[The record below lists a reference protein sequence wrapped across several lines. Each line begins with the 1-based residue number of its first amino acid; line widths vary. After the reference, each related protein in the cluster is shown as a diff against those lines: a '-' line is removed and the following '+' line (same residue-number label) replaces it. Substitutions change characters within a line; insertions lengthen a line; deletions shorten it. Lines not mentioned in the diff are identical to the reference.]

1 MTLLATMLTTTA
13 QPLFRGSVS
22 GTVVDCFGKP
32 LKDVKVEVYSGSL
45 LVKVVVTQ
53 DSGMFYIELDSGT
66 YSVVISK
73 EGFETITKNIRVTA
87 RTALD
92 LGTIELGSALKV
104 SMFPSQLRLNI
115 GQKIQVPIV
124 VKNVGEI
131 DLTCNISINVGE
143 LMARVLFSGLEVN
156 SFLIASKETK
166 NLVLE
171 IGPCYKTGLYS
182 VNLTFIPSSG
192 YLVNKTLNVEVYE
205 SQIKFLTCDFPAK
218 VFMSGENM
226 SFDVVITNPFDVDV
240 YATFNINYP
249 EGWVVFLSSASGE
262 RVKGLS
268 IKAKSSTKLKVHC
281 RAPSG
286 ISGGVY
292 EVELIGMLYNLEYN
306 LNITNSLVLKAYI
319 ERGHPLLSVNVETPV
334 LDVYSGSQARFEL
347 SISNLGT
354 GDAIVDLRVENLP
367 SGFWYNVQDLKGNV
381 ISSIYLSPS
390 ATKKVIL
397 VVRAPYGEEPHIIEF
412 NFVARAREGNEV
424 RVSLGLNILGKY
436 EMSYKTELSS
446 MEMEIGGT
454 SVYQLTMENT
464 GANELTNVKLVIVH
478 LPQGFNVSVSPSVV
492 ESLKPGETC
501 TFTITV
507 SSSSDLNAG
516 DYYMTVK
523 VVSDQVE
530 TDTRQIR
537 ISLYQRSEI
546 VYIALIV
553 LVIAIIVVSF
563 IYHRYGRR

>member
-1 MTLLATMLTTTA
+1 VLASTIVG
-13 QPLFRGSVS
+13 QPLFRGSIS
-22 GTVVDCFGKP
+22 GTVVDYFGRP
-32 LKDVKVEVYSGSL
+32 LKDVEIEVYSGNL
-45 LVKVVVTQ
+45 LVKLVMTQ
-53 DSGMFYIELDSGT
+53 DSGMFYIELDPGT
-66 YSVVISK
+66 YSVTISK
-73 EGFETITKNIRVTA
+73 EGFETITKSIRITA
-87 RTALD
+87 RTAID
-92 LGTIELGSALKV
+92 LGTIKLGSALKV
-104 SMFPSQLRLNI
+104 SMFPSQLRLNV

-124 VKNVGEI
+124 VKNAGEL
-131 DLTCNISINVGE
+131 DLTCNINISSEG
-143 LMARVLFSGLEVN
+143 LATKVLFSGLEVN

-182 VNLTFIPSSG
+182 LNIMFIPSHG
-192 YLVNKTLNVEVYE
+192 YLVNKTLDVEVYE
-205 SQIKFLTCDFPAK
+205 SQVKFLTCDFPAK
-218 VFMSGENM
+218 VFMLGENM
-226 SFDVVITNPFDVDV
+226 SFDVMITNPFDIDAIVS
-240 YATFNINYP
+240 FNISYP
-249 EGWVVFLSSASGE
+249 EGWVVFLSSALGE
-262 RVKGLS
+262 RIKGLS
-268 IKAKSSTKLKVHC
+268 IKARGSTKLKICC
-281 RAPSG
+281 RAPSRV
-286 ISGGVY
+286 SGGVY
-292 EVELIGMLYNLEYN
+292 EVKLVGTLYNSEYQ
-306 LNITNSLVLKAYI
+306 LNVTNELTLKVYI
-319 ERGHPLLSVNVETPV
+319 EKGNPLLSVSVETPV

-367 SGFWYNVQDLKGNV
+367 SGFWYNIQDLKGNV

-397 VVRAPYGEEPHIIEF
+397 IVRSPYGEEPHIIEF
-412 NFVARAREGNEV
+412 NFVARARSGSEV
-424 RVSLGLNILGKY
+424 RVSLGLNILGRY

-454 SVYQLTMENT
+454 SVYQLTIENT

-478 LPQGFNVSVSPSVV
+478 LPQGFNASISPDVV
-492 ESLKPGETC
+492 ESLKPKETC

-507 SSSSDLNAG
+507 SSSGDLNAG

-563 IYHRYGRR
+563 VYHKYGRR

>member
-1 MTLLATMLTTTA
+1 
-13 QPLFRGSVS
+13 
-22 GTVVDCFGKP
+22 VVDCFGTP
-32 LKDVKVEVYSGSL
+32 LKDAKVEVYASNL
-45 LVKVVVTQ
+45 LVKLVLTQ
-53 DSGMFYIELDSGT
+53 DSGMFYMELDPGMYT
-66 YSVVISK
+66 VVISK
-73 EGFETITKNIRVTA
+73 EGFETVTKNVRVMA
-87 RTALD
+87 RSALD
-92 LGTIELGSALKV
+92 LGTIVLGTALKV
-104 SMFPSQLRLNI
+104 SMFPSRLRLGI

-124 VKNVGEI
+124 VENVGEV
-131 DLTCNISINVGE
+131 DLKCNISISSGE
-143 LMARVLFSGLEVN
+143 LTAKVLFSGLEID
-156 SFLIASKETK
+156 SFSLTSKETK

-171 IGPCYKTGLYS
+171 IGPCYRVGIYL

-192 YLVNKTLNVEVYE
+192 YLVNKTLKVEVYE
-205 SQIKFLTCDFPAK
+205 SQVKFLTCDFPAK
-218 VFMSGENM
+218 VFMTSEDI
-226 SFDVVITNPFDVDV
+226 SFDITITNPFDVDAYVDFDIV
-240 YATFNINYP
+240 YP
-249 EGWVVFLSSASGE
+249 RDWVVFLSSVSGE
-262 RVKGLS
+262 RIKGLA
-268 IKAKSSTKLKVHC
+268 IKARGSVKLKVCC

-286 ISGGVY
+286 VSGGVY
-292 EVELIGMLYNLEYN
+292 EIKLIGTLYNLEYY
-306 LNITNSLVLKAYI
+306 LNVTNSLALKVYI
-319 ERGHPLLSVNVETPV
+319 EKGHPLLSISVETPV
-334 LDVYSGSQARFEL
+334 LDVYSGLQARFEL

-367 SGFWYNVQDLKGNV
+367 SGFWYNIQDLKGNV

-390 ATKKVIL
+390 VTKKVIL
-397 VVRAPYGEEPHIIEF
+397 IVRAPYGEEPHIIEF
-412 NFVARAREGNEV
+412 NFVAKAREGNEV
-424 RVSLGLNILGKY
+424 RIPLGLNILGKY
-436 EMSYKTELSS
+436 ELSYKTELSS

-478 LPQGFNVSVSPSVV
+478 LPQGFNVSVSPNVV
-492 ESLKPGETC
+492 ESLRPGETC

-553 LVIAIIVVSF
+553 LVVAIIVVSF
-563 IYHRYGRR
+563 VYHKYGRR